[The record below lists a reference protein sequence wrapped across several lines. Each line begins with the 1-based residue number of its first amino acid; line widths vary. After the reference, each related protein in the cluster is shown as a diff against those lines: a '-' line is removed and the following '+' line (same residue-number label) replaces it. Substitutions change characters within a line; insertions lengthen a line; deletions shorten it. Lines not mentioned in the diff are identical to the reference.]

1 MKGFATTLFRV
12 SFCLATLVG
21 GGGGASADP
30 AVDRL
35 FVLVSPPDIAGPSSI
50 VAFDV
55 GSDGVPVQAESYPT
69 GGTGRGQNSP
79 QGIVTDAGG
88 RFLFAANNE
97 SHDIAVF
104 AIRPDGT
111 LLAVEGSPFSVGEP
125 PLTYSPVYLAA
136 TPDASFLYAAAQGA
150 LVAFEIGDDGALDPI
165 QSLPETM
172 AEIATSPEGDYL
184 YAAGLYA
191 ATVNAYRITSAGLL
205 EELDDSPFAYD
216 ADRPYQVV
224 VSADGLRVWVL
235 DLDTGIASFDVGGD
249 GALHLTGQT
258 ATGTFAIALEAAADD
273 LFLYAAPPFEPA
285 VHGYASSLAAPVA
298 LPSSPFPAEYTG
310 IELLASTDGSRLY
323 QVTASLATILPM
335 AVETNGGLSPID
347 SPIAVDTGDDS
358 VPNGATYFA
367 HGTAEIAIDLRPGS
381 DRNPV
386 QLRSRGVIPVAILGS
401 AGFDVADVDQ
411 ASVRFGPAGAIP
423 DHRLPHRLVDIDGD
437 GDLDVVLH
445 FRTEATGINC
455 GDTTAGLVGLTF
467 DGDEFGGSDAIDVL
481 GCDGRGSRATGLQ
494 RTRPQR

>member
-1 MKGFATTLFRV
+1 MRV
-12 SFCLATLVG
+12 SPTTRFLVSLFLAILVG
-21 GGGGASADP
+21 GIASADP

-35 FVLVSPPDIAGPSSI
+35 FVLVSPPDIAGPSTI

-55 GSDGVPVQAESYPT
+55 GSDGVPVQAESYST
-69 GGTGRGQNSP
+69 GGTGLRQNSP
-79 QGIVTDAGG
+79 QGVVTDAGG

-111 LLAVEGSPFSVGEP
+111 LAAVEGSPFAVGVGP
-125 PLTYSPVYLAA
+125 FTYSPVYLAV

-150 LVAFEIGDDGALDPI
+150 LVAFEIGDTGALDPI

-172 AEIATSPEGDYL
+172 AEIATSPQGDHL
-184 YAAGLYA
+184 YAAGLYTSA
-191 ATVNAYRITSAGLL
+191 VHAYRITSAGLL

-224 VSADGLRVWVL
+224 VSSDGFRVWVL
-235 DLDTGIASFDVGGD
+235 DLDTGIAAFDVGGD
-249 GALHLTGQT
+249 GSLLLSGQT
-258 ATGTFAIALEAAADD
+258 ATETFATALESAANDA
-273 LFLYAAPPFEPA
+273 FLYAAPPFEPA
-285 VHGYASSLAAPVA
+285 VLGFESSQAAPVA

-310 IELLASTDGSRLY
+310 IELLASPDGSRLY
-323 QVTASLATILPM
+323 QITADLASILPM
-335 AVETNGGLSPID
+335 DIETNGELTPIG
-347 SPIAVDTGDDS
+347 PPVAVDTGDDS
-358 VPNGATYFA
+358 VPNGATYFTRRA
-367 HGTAEIAIDLRPGS
+367 PEIAIDVRPGS
-381 DRNPV
+381 DRNPI

-401 AGFDVADVDQ
+401 AAFDVADVDQ
-411 ASVRFGPAGAIP
+411 ASVRFGPAGAVP
-423 DHRLPHRLVDIDGD
+423 GHRLPHRLVDIDGD

-445 FRTEATGINC
+445 FRTEATGFDC
-455 GDTTAGLVGLTF
+455 GDTTADLVGLTF